1 VEAFR
6 EAPACTRWRCGVEA
20 GVEEEQVHHR
30 GGVGRSHAGRPSALG
45 VRSLRWHLGEVEQ
58 LSAVEEELAS
68 RGD

>member
-6 EAPACTRWRCGVEA
+6 EAPACTRRRCGVEA
-20 GVEEEQVHHR
+20 GAEEERVHHR
-30 GGVGRSHAGRPSALG
+30 GVGRSHAGRPSALG

-58 LSAVEEELAS
+58 LSAVEEESTS